1 MKILLTNTFWINLCF
16 LVYSIK
22 GKSKELERI
31 WKKIKNICNII
42 SSGLDAKTVIG
53 FMIAGVVVIALGI
66 IINTKAKAKMD

>member
-1 MKILLTNTFWINLCF
+1 M
-16 LVYSIK
+16 
-22 GKSKELERI
+22 E
-31 WKKIKNICNII
+31 KIKNICNIV